1 MKHKA
6 AFSLNL
12 NQQVLLVT
20 ALGVW
25 TIADAKDYVR
35 QLRALVQPIVA
46 QSWAIIMDTTCWKMC
61 PADVFALLQD
71 NTRWCFEHNLL
82 MAVTILPDDQLL
94 QWQFSKATA
103 IAKPEGFISN
113 TAADLVTA
121 RQMVRAAGYSLS
133 D

>member
-6 AFSLNL
+6 AFSLHL
-12 NQQVLLVT
+12 NQQVLVVT

-35 QLRALVQPIVA
+35 QFRTLVQPIVA
-46 QSWAIIMDTTCWKMC
+46 QSWAIIMDTTQWKMC
-61 PADVFALLQD
+61 PADVFVLLQD
-71 NTRWCFEHNLL
+71 NTRWCYENNLL

-103 IAKPEGFISN
+103 IVKPEGFISK
-113 TAADLVTA
+113 TAADLVVA
-121 RQMVRAAGYSLS
+121 RQMVRAEGYSLS